1 MHDQDGSDPSER
13 ARRCRGSSVVARQ
26 RSVHADQRQG
36 KHLEITEAI
45 ENYVRSK
52 CERLTRYFDKVQS
65 ITCVIE
71 KEHKEFHVEFIVDVE
86 HHEDFIANY
95 RDADLYAAI
104 DLAVDREAR
113 QITEHKSRI
122 RDHKHPH

>member
-1 MHDQDGSDPSER
+1 MQIN
-13 ARRCRGSSVVARQ
+13 VK
-26 RSVHADQRQG
+26 G

-45 ENYVRSK
+45 DSYVRKK

-65 ITCVIE
+65 IDCVIE
-71 KEHKEFHVEFIVDVE
+71 KENGGFHVEFIVDVE
-86 HHEDFIANY
+86 HHDDFIVNY

-113 QITEHKSRI
+113 QISEHKQRM
-122 RDHKHPH
+122 RDHKHGH

>member
-1 MHDQDGSDPSER
+1 MQIN
-13 ARRCRGSSVVARQ
+13 VK
-26 RSVHADQRQG
+26 G

-45 ENYVRSK
+45 DSYVRKK

-65 ITCVIE
+65 IDCVIE
-71 KEHKEFHVEFIVDVE
+71 KEHNGYHVEFIVDVE
-86 HHEDFIANY
+86 HHEDFIVNY

-113 QITEHKSRI
+113 VISEHKKRT
-122 RDHKHPH
+122 RDHKHGT

>member
-1 MHDQDGSDPSER
+1 MQIN
-13 ARRCRGSSVVARQ
+13 VK
-26 RSVHADQRQG
+26 G

-45 ENYVRSK
+45 DAYVRKK

-65 ITCVIE
+65 IDCVIE
-71 KEHKEFHVEFIVDVE
+71 KEPNTYHVEFIVDVE
-86 HHEDFIANY
+86 HHEDFIVNY

-113 QITEHKSRI
+113 QLSDHKQRT
-122 RDHKHPH
+122 RDHKHHH

>member
-1 MHDQDGSDPSER
+1 MQIN
-13 ARRCRGSSVVARQ
+13 VK
-26 RSVHADQRQG
+26 G

-45 ENYVRSK
+45 DAYVRKK

-65 ITCVIE
+65 IDCVIE
-71 KEHKEFHVEFIVDVE
+71 KEPNSYHVEFIVDVE
-86 HHEDFIANY
+86 HHEDFIVNY

-113 QITEHKSRI
+113 VLSDHKQRT
-122 RDHKHPH
+122 RDHKHGH

>member
-1 MHDQDGSDPSER
+1 MQIN
-13 ARRCRGSSVVARQ
+13 VK
-26 RSVHADQRQG
+26 G

-45 ENYVRSK
+45 DSYVRKK

-65 ITCVIE
+65 IDCVIE
-71 KEHKEFHVEFIVDVE
+71 KENSGFHVEFIVDVE
-86 HHEDFIANY
+86 HHEDFIVNY

-113 QITEHKSRI
+113 VLSDHKQRT
-122 RDHKHPH
+122 RDHKHGH